1 MVSAANS
8 TMTCIDCHYLCA
20 LTGENLPLR
29 QRGQLRGR
37 DPEAFTWLACGTAID
52 EIAHVQPQVFDQVL
66 QGRRCRGHVRL
77 DPSLTVE
84 QMKARD
90 AKRMPA
96 WFKVAA
102 AVTLLVGLAAAT
114 GAILQAVS

>member
-1 MVSAANS
+1 MK
-8 TMTCIDCHYLCA
+8 CIDCHYLCT
-20 LTGENLPLR
+20 LTGEALPLR

-37 DPEAFTWLACGTAID
+37 DSEAFTWLACGKAID

-66 QGRRCRGHVRL
+66 QQRRCKGYVRL

-84 QMKARD
+84 QMKARE

-96 WFKVAA
+96 WFKVAT